1 LRFSSVPG
9 TLFSMKSVLKVLVAA
24 LAVGAVWIPREAFA
38 LGPVDLEIAA
48 QVGGG
53 TSTVGGGPNALG
65 LGLGGRAGIDVFGFY
80 AGVAAMYYIGDGGTG
95 SDPNG
100 NLVHTYAS
108 SSLVGLEG
116 GYNIGLSM
124 LTLRPQ
130 LGLGYYNE
138 AISTSSPQGITMTSV
153 TGQNSSSIYVEPG
166 VTGLLSF
173 GMWIVGADVGLL
185 WVPAVDNSNAAVVVH
200 GQFGIKL

>member
-1 LRFSSVPG
+1 
-9 TLFSMKSVLKVLVAA
+9 MKSVLKVLVAA

-53 TSTVGGGPNALG
+53 TSTVGSGAPNALG
-65 LGLGGRAGIDVFGFY
+65 LGLGGRAGIDIFGIY
-80 AGVAAMYYIGDGGTG
+80 AGVAAMYYIGDGGNAP
-95 SDPNG
+95 DANG
-100 NLVHTYAS
+100 NTVHTYAN

-130 LGLGYYNE
+130 LGLGYYN
-138 AISTSSPQGITMTSV
+138 AGFSYSTPQGIGATS
-153 TGQNSSSIYVEPG
+153 TSGGNSSSIYVEPG
-166 VTGLLSF
+166 LTGLLSF
-173 GMWIVGADVGLL
+173 GIWMVGADAGIL
-185 WVPAVDNSNAAVVVH
+185 WVPAVNDSQAAVVIH

>member
-1 LRFSSVPG
+1 
-9 TLFSMKSVLKVLVAA
+9 MKSVVKVLVAT

-53 TSTVGGGPNALG
+53 TSTVGSGPNALG
-65 LGLGGRAGIDVFGFY
+65 LGLGGRAGIDVFGIY
-80 AGVAAMYYIGDGGTG
+80 AGVAAMYYIGDGGNIA
-95 SDPNG
+95 DNNG

-108 SSLVGLEG
+108 SSVVGLEG
-116 GYNIGLSM
+116 GYNISLGP

-130 LGLGYYNE
+130 LGLGYYNVGFSF
-138 AISTSSPQGITMTSV
+138 STPQGIGLTNSSSSS
-153 TGQNSSSIYVEPG
+153 SSSIYIEPAA
-166 VTGLLSF
+166 TGLFSF
-173 GMWIVGADVGLL
+173 GMWIAGADVGVL

>member
-1 LRFSSVPG
+1 
-9 TLFSMKSVLKVLVAA
+9 MKSVLKVLVAA

-48 QVGGG
+48 QVGGA
-53 TSTVGGGPNALG
+53 TSTVGSGYPNALG
-65 LGLGGRAGIDVFGFY
+65 LGLGGRAGIDIFGFY
-80 AGVAAMYYIGDGGTG
+80 AGVAAMYYVGDGGNG
-95 SDPNG
+95 PDANG
-100 NLVHTYAS
+100 NLVHTYAN
-108 SSLVGLEG
+108 SSLVGFEG

-130 LGLGYYNE
+130 LGLGYYN
-138 AISTSSPQGITMTSV
+138 AGFTQSSPGAVNV
-153 TGQNSSSIYVEPG
+153 TDTTGFNSSSVYIEPG

-173 GMWIVGADVGLL
+173 GIWMVGADVGIL
-185 WVPAVDNSNAAVVVH
+185 WVPAVDSSQAAVVIH